1 MRTVWT
7 VPPNIA
13 QTLLESP
20 EIQMF
25 LTSNEL
31 PDTADDPRQ
40 RLAEFTHALGALSRH
55 IGRTFGSV
63 DAANREL
70 FGGSAGKVPVALRL
84 TVLRALVNHVEDR
97 APSPKLLPKNICD
110 QLGAYVYALLDP
122 RDRSI
127 FYVGAGRG
135 NRIFT
140 LVWTALGETSKLTEA
155 GEKTPLATP
164 ETEAALRRIRT
175 VYESGYAVEHFVV
188 ADALNPKT
196 DADHTAAVTA
206 EAVIAALGL
215 TEPHRGD
222 WVLTNLAGSTE
233 ESEADRTAIPI
244 AELVRQ
250 YSASPAPELPTPCVV
265 LRVNEAKKA
274 SPAAVRELASKPWP
288 AGSAARGIDGLPIIV
303 VADNIV
309 RAVYRATGWEAA
321 ARTEENGGTI
331 LYRFVGESD
340 EELEGKFVNTR
351 VTPDRLGLKRWP
363 SHGWA
368 PRLTRALPRPVARPK
383 APRP

>member
-1 MRTVWT
+1 
-7 VPPNIA
+7 
-13 QTLLESP
+13 
-20 EIQMF
+20 MF

-40 RLAEFTHALGALSRH
+40 RLEEFTTALGALSRH

-70 FGGSAGKVPVALRL
+70 FGGSAGQVPVALRL
-84 TVLRALVNHVEDR
+84 TVLRALVRKVDDR
-97 APSPKLLPKNICD
+97 APTPKLLPKNVTD
-110 QLGAYVYALLDP
+110 QLGSYVYALFDP

-140 LVWTALGETSKLTEA
+140 LVWTALGENDKLTES
-155 GEKTPLATP
+155 GEKAPLSTP
-164 ETEAALRRIRT
+164 ETEAALRRIKAI
-175 VYESGYAVEHFVV
+175 YEAGYAVEHYVV
-188 ADALNPKT
+188 SDALNPRS

-215 TEPHRGD
+215 VEPHRGEC
-222 WVLTNLAGSTE
+222 VLTNLAGTTE
-233 ESEADRTAIPI
+233 ESEADRTAVPI

-250 YSASPAPELPTPCVV
+250 YSAAPAPELPTPCVV
-265 LRVNEAKKA
+265 LRINEAKKA
-274 SPAAVRELASKPWP
+274 SPEAVRELASKPWP
-288 AGSAARGIDGLPIIV
+288 AGTAARGVDGLPIVV

-321 ARTEENGGTI
+321 GRSEENGGTI
-331 LYRFVGESD
+331 LYRFVGEAD
-340 EELEGKFVNTR
+340 AELEEKFVNTR

-383 APRP
+383 ASRP